1 MLRDSIT
8 TCLVTG
14 LLAPLTWELAESWP
28 QRASA
33 ILYIGGAWTLWTV
46 WKICDL
52 PVRQAGRRPNHE
64 SCRRNRA

>member
-1 MLRDSIT
+1 MLRDAVT

-46 WKICDL
+46 WKICERSNEWRHYD
-52 PVRQAGRRPNHE
+52 GE
-64 SCRRNRA
+64 SH